1 MRAPITAIAR
11 EQEHHHH
18 SDATTVTP
26 SANRYLSAPG
36 GHMVFLS
43 DADHKWN
50 DFRLWFIADA
60 SWVCNKND
68 IDIKSTSESKDP
80 WKPWHGPGVS
90 YVVPLVFG
98 RCHNG
103 RPSGSSALRVSRW
116 TRMVA
121 CHQWWWSPQREH
133 RCSNGSKDRIS
144 ARPLESSRII

>member
-11 EQEHHHH
+11 EQEHR

-68 IDIKSTSESKDP
+68 IDTKSTSESKDP

-103 RPSGSSALRVSRW
+103 DPVAHRHSGF
-116 TRMVA
+116 
-121 CHQWWWSPQREH
+121 HDEPGWWH
-133 RCSNGSKDRIS
+133 VIS
-144 ARPLESSRII
+144 GGDHLNENTDVQMEAKIGFRLDH